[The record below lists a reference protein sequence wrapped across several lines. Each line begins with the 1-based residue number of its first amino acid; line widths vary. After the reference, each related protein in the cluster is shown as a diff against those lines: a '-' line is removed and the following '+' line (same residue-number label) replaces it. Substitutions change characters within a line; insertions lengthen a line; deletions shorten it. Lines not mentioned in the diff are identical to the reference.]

1 MIKSRR
7 NGLENSVWPAL
18 FLKMGMWILPMV
30 EEASFPNKIIMHQFK
45 PKSKKIINLQI
56 IPTPLEYDPLFSKG

>member
-1 MIKSRR
+1 
-7 NGLENSVWPAL
+7 
-18 FLKMGMWILPMV
+18 MV
-30 EEASFPNKIIMHQFK
+30 EKASFPNRIIMHLVK